1 MSEERLTRLEISN
14 AELTRMVEDLNEVV
28 TRQAGEIETLTR
40 RVEMMMQ
47 RLAAEEYNSGN
58 TVPLAD
64 QKPPHW

>member
-47 RLAAEEYNSGN
+47 RLATEEYDSGN

>member
-28 TRQAGEIETLTR
+28 TRQADEIATLTR

-47 RLAAEEYNSGN
+47 RLAEEEYDSGN

-64 QKPPHW
+64 QKPPHY